1 MNFIECVYFCQHR
14 QKQPKTVFIYNCCD
28 DCRQI
33 SASAECQRANQ
44 SIGFWSENAT
54 RQHFLCPRI
63 PKQWLTGCSWFLFQ
77 IGILLSA
84 VVNSAHVPVKEM
96 SVSILQ
102 IFIQNFVRKHFEIAE
117 ISSYLGE
124 NFLTPSMR
132 FVKCRR
138 KMKSLANHYA

>member
-1 MNFIECVYFCQHR
+1 M
-14 QKQPKTVFIYNCCD
+14 
-28 DCRQI
+28 
-33 SASAECQRANQ
+33 
-44 SIGFWSENAT
+44 
-54 RQHFLCPRI
+54 
-63 PKQWLTGCSWFLFQ
+63 
-77 IGILLSA
+77 LSA

-117 ISSYLGE
+117 IPSYLGE

-138 KMKSLANHYA
+138 KVKSLANHYASSLCFVISWPVQRHC

>member
-1 MNFIECVYFCQHR
+1 MVS
-14 QKQPKTVFIYNCCD
+14 
-28 DCRQI
+28 I
-33 SASAECQRANQ
+33 SD
-44 SIGFWSENAT
+44 W
-54 RQHFLCPRI
+54 HF
-63 PKQWLTGCSWFLFQ
+63 
-77 IGILLSA
+77 A
-84 VVNSAHVPVKEM
+84 VVNYAHVPVKEM

-138 KMKSLANHYA
+138 KVKSLANHYASFLWPIQRHRDTVNDEYL